1 MNYREFEECMEFC
14 GCETTFEED
23 TITVS
28 EGGDVSILAEIDT
41 SSGSPA
47 QVQFNIDNLRDYYY
61 LQVNT
66 VGERKQ
72 DWHIPVHQFA
82 NLVFTF
88 VLTNQEAKY
97 DPPIDCEDVELF
109 FDYEDIDL
117 EDFLTDY

>member
-14 GCETTFEED
+14 GCATTFGKD

-61 LQVNT
+61 SQVNT
-66 VGERKQ
+66 DGERKQ
-72 DWHIPVHQFA
+72 D
-82 NLVFTF
+82 
-88 VLTNQEAKY
+88 
-97 DPPIDCEDVELF
+97 
-109 FDYEDIDL
+109 
-117 EDFLTDY
+117 